1 MRSKVGVGSTTPA
14 TRWTSHTS
22 FPVDFTPK
30 GTKMPKAIMV
40 NEDGVVTLEDDT
52 GNQVAFTLL
61 GGVVY
66 QLRPSRIISTAIQSG
81 TGPVIAL
88 SD

>member
-1 MRSKVGVGSTTPA
+1 MKTKLGVGRTTPA
-14 TRWTSHTS
+14 TRWDSYSS
-22 FPVDFTPK
+22 FPVDFRPK
-30 GTKMPKAIMV
+30 GTKLPKAIMV
-40 NEDGVVTLEDDT
+40 NEDGVVTLEDDI

-66 QLRPSRIISTAIQSG
+66 QLRPSQIISTAIQSG

-88 SD
+88 FD